1 LLSMAVVETV
11 VGKWPELAPAEGN
24 GKKGKGKGNGKS
36 QGKGN
41 GQAGA
46 APDQAGAGGLAD
58 LQV

>member
-1 LLSMAVVETV
+1 MAVVETV